1 MSDVL
6 TKKLEEFKNMSLEK
20 YVELKENEI
29 KEQFKVNKDNI
40 IDEDEILIENKI
52 KNIEKLCRAD
62 KKIRYGLEDEETNL
76 ED

>member
-1 MSDVL
+1 
-6 TKKLEEFKNMSLEK
+6 MSLEK
-20 YVELKENEI
+20 YIELKENEI

-52 KNIEKLCRAD
+52 KNIENLCRAD